1 MNIPDSLKPHLSG
14 DAFSSG
20 LTIRYDWTADDY
32 VYESRFQL
40 LSRLVGGKKV
50 IHVGCVDHDP
60 ALVEHKIARG
70 KWLHKVLCE
79 AAARCTGVDINADGI
94 RYLKE
99 KLGYDDVMVADVT
112 STDVGPL
119 RAESWDYLLLPEV
132 LEHIGNP
139 VDFLRGIRGNLQAN
153 VEWLLITV
161 PNAFMHE
168 NVRLARHG
176 QEAINTDHRF
186 WFTPF
191 TLAKLVEDA
200 GYEIDRLWFCKAG
213 PVRKRSF
220 LRNWFYARHPM
231 LRSNIVLRARFTPRQ
246 PSPAE

>member
-1 MNIPDSLKPHLSG
+1 MKIPDFLTPYLTGNK
-14 DAFSSG
+14 FSSG
-20 LTIRYDWTADDY
+20 LTIRYDWNDDDY

-40 LSRLVGGKKV
+40 LSRLVRGKKI

-60 ALVEHKIARG
+60 SLVDHKIARG

-79 AAARCTGVDINADGI
+79 EAKRCMGVDINAEGI

-99 KLGYDDVMVADVT
+99 NLGYADVAKLDIT
-112 STDVGPL
+112 SQEVGPL
-119 RAESWDYLLLPEV
+119 LEEKWDYMLLPEV

-139 VDFLRGIRGNLQAN
+139 VDFLSKIRSNLAEN

-168 NVRLARHG
+168 NPRLSAKG

-186 WFTPF
+186 WFTPY
-191 TLAKLVEDA
+191 TLAKIVQDA
-200 GYEIDRLWFCKAG
+200 GYGIERLWFCKSG
-213 PVRKRSF
+213 HVRKRSF

-231 LRSNIVLRARFTPRQ
+231 LRSNIVLLARFNPR
-246 PSPAE
+246 